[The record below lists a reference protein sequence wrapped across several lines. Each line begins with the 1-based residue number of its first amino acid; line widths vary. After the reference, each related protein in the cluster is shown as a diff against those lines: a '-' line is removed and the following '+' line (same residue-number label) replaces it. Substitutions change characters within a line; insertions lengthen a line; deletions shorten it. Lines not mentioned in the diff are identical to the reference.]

1 MSALRFA
8 RMKTPTGWAGNW
20 SNDFCLCREASKH
33 RDQFVEPVFTA
44 KRLVSR
50 VIELVRGFSSRLT
63 AAFTAVALA
72 AAIVPVSAGAG
83 EYYLRTGLGF
93 EETDTT
99 AFLDVNCDSQ
109 DSLPLYGCG
118 RDSAGNPRR
127 SLGSFRSLAVLELGI
142 GYDTGTAARYEFLV
156 DYRPQFR
163 FSGEANY
170 LSPGR
175 EQTTAANVK
184 SVSAMAAAYFD
195 LDRFGFSVAGPYR
208 PFIGA
213 GVGAARNTVKNK
225 SITFP
230 TTMTIVPGGS
240 HVDMAW
246 MATAGFSVG
255 LDDQVMFDFAWRYSD
270 LGEVRT
276 GMNEGRVVRRDGTG
290 EPTLLNLAPTWARLS
305 GHGIRLSL
313 RRSF

>member
-1 MSALRFA
+1 MTARLAL
-8 RMKTPTGWAGNW
+8 
-20 SNDFCLCREASKH
+20 
-33 RDQFVEPVFTA
+33 
-44 KRLVSR
+44 
-50 VIELVRGFSSRLT
+50 
-63 AAFTAVALA
+63 VALA
-72 AAIVPVSAGAG
+72 AAIVPVSAPAG

-99 AFLDVNCDSQ
+99 AFLDRNCDSR
-109 DSLPLYGCG
+109 DARPLYGCG

-170 LSPGR
+170 LAPGR
-175 EQTTAANVK
+175 DQTTAANVK

-195 LDRFGFSVAGPYR
+195 LDRFGLSISGPYR
-208 PFIGA
+208 PFVGA
-213 GVGAARNTVKNK
+213 GVGAVRNTVRNK
-225 SITFP
+225 SITF
-230 TTMTIVPGGS
+230 TRTRTIVPGGS
-240 HVDMAW
+240 HVDKAW
-246 MATAGFSVG
+246 MVTAGFSVE
-255 LDDQVMFDFAWRYSD
+255 LDDQAVFDLAWRYSD

-276 GMNEGRVVRRDGTG
+276 GMDEGRVVRRDGTG
-290 EPTLLNLAPTWARLS
+290 EPVLLNLAPTWARLS